1 MVFKGMLGLD
11 WARSRGGLCRDWSR
25 HVLAR
30 LDGGLAGQDRP
41 AGGRPGSRPRPQRRA
56 PPRELRR
63 RGAGE
68 RGRAGEGAQAVRR
81 DPAGASVRR
90 PRAGPHDAEG
100 HGRPDRAGSD
110 LQHVGIRRPRSAGA
124 GRARARGPDRRDDAD
139 ERRRDPALDRLP
151 RCAHR
156 AERRLQGRRP
166 GRVVHVSLQGKR
178 PGRVHVPLRHE
189 ARPRAHRQRHVR
201 RDRRQPGE
209 SPAEGRPRVRA
220 RCERVVPERRRHRGA
235 GEPRHGEGARDRT
248 RLDDL
253 QRLREP
259 VRDPSADGRPG
270 RHRALLGSS
279 RQARRS
285 TRTST
290 SSGRSST
297 APG

>member
-1 MVFKGMLGLD
+1 MAIKGMLALVLVAVFAAIGAVMFSLD
-11 WARSRGGLCRDWSR
+11 SMAASRDENNRR
-25 HVLAR
+25 R
-30 LDGGLAGQDRP
+30 QR
-41 AGGRPGSRPRPQRRA
+41 AGGHPRSQRRA
-56 PPRELRR
+56 AARELRR

-68 RGRAGEGAQAVRR
+68 RGRAGEGAQGVRR
-81 DPAGASVRR
+81 DPAAAAVRR

-110 LQHVGIRRPRSAGA
+110 LQHVGVRRPRRAGS

-139 ERRRDPALDRLP
+139 ERRLDPALDRLP

-156 AERRLQGRRP
+156 AERRVQGRRP
-166 GRVVHVSLQGKR
+166 GRVVHVPLQGER
-178 PGRVHVPLRHE
+178 PGRLHVPLRHE
-189 ARPRAHRQRHVR
+189 ARPRAHRERDVR

-209 SPAEGRPRVRA
+209 SAAEGRPRVRA
-220 RCERVVPERRRHRGA
+220 RCERVVSERRRHRGA
-235 GEPRHGEGARDRT
+235 REPRHGEGAGDRT

-259 VRDPSADGRPG
+259 VRHASADRRPG

-290 SSGRSST
+290 SSARSST
-297 APG
+297 AHG